1 MAQKQFIID
10 GGFKTNADSVIEGN
24 LELSG
29 NKITGLGAAVA
40 ASDAVNKSTLEAAI
54 SNVDVTAELAV
65 VTSAYQAADD
75 AEETARIAGDA
86 ATLASA
92 QTYADTAEADAVA
105 SAEAKDVVRA
115 AAANAYADQAEV
127 DAVASEEAKDVV
139 RATEAASDATTKAD
153 AAQSAA
159 EATAASDATSKA
171 NAAQAAA
178 ISTAGTDATTKAN
191 AAQSAATTAAASDA
205 TAKADAALVSA
216 KAYSDLSENASN
228 AYTDSELAALIN
240 AAPGSLDTLNELAA
254 AMGDDANF
262 AASTATNIATAKGEA
277 IATASSDATSK
288 ANAAQSAA
296 ISAAAS
302 DATSKA
308 NAAQA
313 AAIAAMTH
321 FHSSVTDVTAANE
334 TSNATATVNFTFS
347 ELTNAKHYVVLLNRN
362 VMRPSE
368 YSVSGTT
375 VTGLS
380 A

>member
-1 MAQKQFIID
+1 
-10 GGFKTNADSVIEGN
+10 
-24 LELSG
+24 
-29 NKITGLGAAVA
+29 
-40 ASDAVNKSTLEAAI
+40 
-54 SNVDVTAELAV
+54 
-65 VTSAYQAADD
+65 
-75 AEETARIAGDA
+75 
-86 ATLASA
+86 
-92 QTYADTAEADAVA
+92 
-105 SAEAKDVVRA
+105 
-115 AAANAYADQAEV
+115 
-127 DAVASEEAKDVV
+127 
-139 RATEAASDATTKAD
+139 
-153 AAQSAA
+153 
-159 EATAASDATSKA
+159 
-171 NAAQAAA
+171 
-178 ISTAGTDATTKAN
+178 
-191 AAQSAATTAAASDA
+191 
-205 TAKADAALVSA
+205 
-216 KAYSDLSENASN
+216 
-228 AYTDSELAALIN
+228 
-240 AAPGSLDTLNELAA
+240 
-254 AMGDDANF
+254 MGDDANF

-375 VTGLS
+375 VTVAVGILADGDELEVTGLS